1 MHCFSTFVPQ
11 IGYLSTFPRSG
22 VAQAAFVARGLLKQP
37 EYLSS
42 LGGCR
47 SSFRRSGL
55 PEKNPR
61 AAFVAR
67 GLPEQLFSLL
77 GLPEQPSSLGDCPN
91 TLRRSGIARI
101 SFVARGLHEQLS
113 SLRAGSSNFFSGYF
127 LLPSDYLILPGFISI
142 VIHQMV
148 STWAKRCNHLVD
160 CQFHNK
166 SNNFRLPR
174 AIKIYLTMCMI

>member
-22 VAQAAFVARGLLKQP
+22 VAQAAFVARGLPEQP

-42 LGGCR
+42 LGGCQ

-67 GLPEQLFSLL
+67 GLPEY
-77 GLPEQPSSLGDCPN
+77 PSSLGDCPN
-91 TLRRSGIARI
+91 IFRRSGIARAA
-101 SFVARGLHEQLS
+101 FVAPGWLEQFLQWIFLVAIGLSYSTRIHIYCY
-113 SLRAGSSNFFSGYF
+113 SSN
-127 LLPSDYLILPGFISI
+127 GFNLGQKMQPLSRLSI
-142 VIHQMV
+142 
-148 STWAKRCNHLVD
+148 
-160 CQFHNK
+160 
-166 SNNFRLPR
+166 P
-174 AIKIYLTMCMI
+174 

>member
-77 GLPEQPSSLGDCPN
+77 GLLEQPSSLGDCPN
-91 TLRRSGIARI
+91 TFRRSGIARAA
-101 SFVARGLHEQLS
+101 FVAPGWPEQFLRWIFLVAIGLSYSTRIHIYCY
-113 SLRAGSSNFFSGYF
+113 SSN
-127 LLPSDYLILPGFISI
+127 GFNLGQKMQPLSRLSI
-142 VIHQMV
+142 
-148 STWAKRCNHLVD
+148 
-160 CQFHNK
+160 
-166 SNNFRLPR
+166 P
-174 AIKIYLTMCMI
+174 